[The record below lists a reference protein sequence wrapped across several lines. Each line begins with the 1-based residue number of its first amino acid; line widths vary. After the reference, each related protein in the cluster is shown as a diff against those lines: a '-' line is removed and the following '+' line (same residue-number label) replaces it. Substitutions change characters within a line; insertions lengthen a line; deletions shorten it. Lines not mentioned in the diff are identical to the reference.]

1 MPRTNV
7 GRGGDDGAR
16 WIRSRHGGHGDPD
29 HSHTAAGPFG
39 TARRPRRH
47 GGGPRAL
54 PAELRRAPLDRPG
67 HGRPG
72 RARRHRRRR
81 AGRRLRCGRGRRRHG
96 HGERADPVHPHPH
109 HRATGDLRP
118 RRRPRLPRRRRP
130 GQRRRLRRT
139 RRLDHRAPDRSGGF
153 GKPPNTIGGKGYA
166 SEGKDY
172 CPGSTRTV
180 AFLTGS
186 PTTDTTAAALEVGA
200 RAARIAY
207 LADPTPTAPEPLH
220 SLDGTQHGTFAE
232 TRGLIRD
239 PAPGCAPTFSIY
251 TFATPADTGSL
262 VMVIAADTGVAKAV
276 DPDTAK
282 RIFTSIRP
290 YKP

>member
-1 MPRTNV
+1 MHGGFDRDMGDTATRTTPIPPQGLSAPPGDHDDMAV
-7 GRGGDDGAR
+7 ARELYRPSSGGHR
-16 WIRSRHGGHGDPD
+16 WIGLGMAVLAVLG
-29 HSHTAAGPFG
+29 G
-39 TARRPRRH
+39 TAVAVLAD
-47 GGGPRAL
+47 GSDA
-54 PAELRRAPLDRPG
+54 AE
-67 HGRPG
+67 
-72 RARRHRRRR
+72 
-81 AGRRLRCGRGRRRHG
+81 
-96 HGERADPVHPHPH
+96 ADD
-109 HRATGDLRP
+109 ATGMVSALTP
-118 RRRPRLPRRRRP
+118 ST
-130 GQRRRLRRT
+130 RT
-139 RRLDHRAPDRSGGF
+139 RTTEQPVISAPAVVPGYRAVVAPDSDAAYDVPADWTIAPPDRSGGF

-200 RAARIAY
+200 RAAHIAY